1 MSNNRTEQFDMKVAL
16 DAAYAKIES
25 LIEEKREMQK
35 RISELEIREKEREN
49 SNTEM
54 ALAYQKACDKI
65 DTLEKE
71 VSELKTALQLTID
84 KDKLKERNIFG
95 RSSEKMNDLLNNSTA
110 SEIIDEDA
118 MKLLHVMKFRRK
130 ETEKT

>member
-25 LIEEKREMQK
+25 LTEEKREMQK

-49 SNTEM
+49 SNTEI

-118 MKLLHVMKFRRK
+118 N
-130 ETEKT
+130 ETPSCDEAQAKRNR

>member
-1 MSNNRTEQFDMKVAL
+1 MATEKEKRKDTKSIQRYTQQIRFIIHLKGAIFMSNNRTEQFDMKVAL

-65 DTLEKE
+65 DTLEKNYH
-71 VSELKTALQLTID
+71 AL
-84 KDKLKERNIFG
+84 
-95 RSSEKMNDLLNNSTA
+95 
-110 SEIIDEDA
+110 
-118 MKLLHVMKFRRK
+118 
-130 ETEKT
+130 

>member
-25 LIEEKREMQK
+25 LTEEKSEMQK

-49 SNTEM
+49 SNTEI

-65 DTLEKE
+65 DILEKE

-95 RSSEKMNDLLNNSTA
+95 RSSEK
-110 SEIIDEDA
+110 
-118 MKLLHVMKFRRK
+118 
-130 ETEKT
+130 